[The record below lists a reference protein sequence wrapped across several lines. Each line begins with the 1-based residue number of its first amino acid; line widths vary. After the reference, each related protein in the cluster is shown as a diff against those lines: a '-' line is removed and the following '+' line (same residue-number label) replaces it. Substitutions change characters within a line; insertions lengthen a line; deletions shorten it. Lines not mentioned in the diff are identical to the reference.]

1 MSGVTHTISETITL
15 SRRQDQL
22 RGSVS
27 AFVGC
32 MFSGKTTKLIYK
44 LDDLSAKEFVAC
56 KHIIDDRYRADAI
69 FSHGGKSC
77 EAVAVRSAQEI
88 LSCVKPNTQLVAID
102 EAHFF
107 DESLVEVVVSLYTRG
122 VDVMFTALDRDSWG
136 RPFDVVDKLCAMA
149 DETIVLRAT
158 CAKCQKS
165 ADRTQRLTPII
176 AGCMVGGAESYEPRC
191 QSCWNPPPEDP
202 PNS

>member
-1 MSGVTHTISETITL
+1 MSGVIHTMSESITL
-15 SRRQDQL
+15 SEQQDQL

-32 MFSGKTTKLIYK
+32 MFSGKTTKLLNR
-44 LDDLSAKEFVAC
+44 LDASSANEFVVC

-69 FSHGGKSC
+69 VSHGGKSC
-77 EAVAVRSAQEI
+77 EAVSVQSAQEI
-88 LSCVKPNTQLVAID
+88 LSNVTPNTQLVAID

-107 DESLVEVVVSLYTRG
+107 DESLVEIVESLSAHN
-122 VDVMFTALDRDSWG
+122 VDVMFTALDRDSWS
-136 RPFDVVDKLCAMA
+136 RSFVVVEKLCAMA
-149 DETIVLRAT
+149 VELIVLQAT
-158 CAKCQKS
+158 CAKCQKT

-191 QSCWNPPPEDP
+191 QSCWNPPPESP
-202 PNS
+202 PD